1 MKTILVVEDEE
12 PIREGLRDSF
22 LEEGFKVILAG
33 DGLKGYKM
41 VLAKKPDLVLLDI
54 MLPELNG
61 LDVCKRLRSESN
73 QTPIIMLTAKSTETD
88 KVVGLELGA
97 DDYVTKPFSV
107 RELVSRVKALL
118 RRMEKKSEKK
128 EGAEV
133 VAFDDI
139 KVDFKKFKAE
149 RSGKKIDMS
158 KTEFKILKFFV
169 SRREEVISRDTFLDE
184 VWGYDEFPTTRT
196 VDNFI
201 VKLRSKIEKDPK
213 NPKHLITIYG
223 AGYKFIP

>member
-12 PIREGLRDSF
+12 PIRKGLRDSF
-22 LEEGFKVILAG
+22 VEAGFKVLTAET
-33 DGLKGYKM
+33 GLQGYKTI
-41 VLAKKPDLVLLDI
+41 LSRKPDLVLLDL
-54 MLPELNG
+54 MLPELSG
-61 LDVCKRLRSESN
+61 LELCKKLRSESN

-88 KVVGLELGA
+88 KVAGLELGA

-118 RRMEKKSEKK
+118 RRMQKNSEKK
-128 EGAEV
+128 EGAERA
-133 VAFDDI
+133 AFDNI
-139 KVDFKKFKAE
+139 KIDFKKFKAE
-149 RSGKKIDMS
+149 RGGKKFSMS
-158 KTEFKILKFFV
+158 KTEFKILKFFA

-184 VWGYDEFPTTRT
+184 VWGYEEYPTTRT

-201 VKLRSKIEKDPK
+201 VKLRAKIEKDPR

-223 AGYKFIP
+223 VGYKFIP

>member
-1 MKTILVVEDEE
+1 MKTILIVEDEE
-12 PIREGLRDSF
+12 PIRKGLKDTFSG
-22 LEEGFKVILAG
+22 EGFKVITAP
-33 DGLKGYKM
+33 DGLQGYKT
-41 VLAKKPDLVLLDI
+41 AKVKNPDIILLDI

-61 LDVCKRLRSESN
+61 LEVCKKLRSESN

-107 RELVSRVKALL
+107 RELVSRVNALL
-118 RRMEKKSEKK
+118 RRMEKKSENK
-128 EGAEV
+128 EGNEV
-133 VAFDDI
+133 VAFEDVKI
-139 KVDFKKFKAE
+139 DFKKFKAE
-149 RSGKKIDMS
+149 KNGKKIDMS

-169 SRREEVISRDTFLDE
+169 SRSEEVISRDTFLDE
-184 VWGYDEFPTTRT
+184 VWGYDDFPTTRT

-223 AGYKFIP
+223 VGYKFIK